1 MQIKKKKSDKG
12 RTTKTSE
19 EEEEEFY
26 DCVLASVRDM
36 TKAAAE
42 DGRLCYSP
50 AFGSILVSIHCL
62 HQVIPIVV
70 VSAAAAASIVV
81 VVITLYT
88 VKSQILS
95 VFFSFLK
102 KQSKLVTF

>member
-26 DCVLASVRDM
+26 DCVLASVRGM
-36 TKAAAE
+36 TEAAAE

-50 AFGSILVSIHCL
+50 AFGSILVSIRCL
-62 HQVIPIVV
+62 RQVIEP
-70 VSAAAAASIVV
+70 S
-81 VVITLYT
+81 LLLLLLLF
-88 VKSQILS
+88 QL
-95 VFFSFLK
+95 L
-102 KQSKLVTF
+102 LLLLLWLL